1 MYSEAKIGLVYF
13 LACAN
18 GADYVYTRTVA
29 PILKQNEGQID
40 EKIAMGKAWV
50 QSHISANF
58 SWCVATPF
66 VP

>member
-13 LACAN
+13 LACGN

-50 QSHISANF
+50 QSHISAL
-58 SWCVATPF
+58 SLIHI
-66 VP
+66 